1 METLQTLGVALGL
14 ASLAGLNLYLT
25 VFVTGLAIQQQWI
38 DVSQTYP
45 DLAILGHPA
54 IVAVSGALFCLQ
66 FFADKVPWVDS
77 LWDAVHTV
85 IRPIGGAFLA
95 IRVLGNPDP
104 VFDVIV
110 ALLAGS
116 ATLLTHGLKAGTR
129 LVANHSPEP
138 FSNIALSLTEDATVL
153 GGLALIKYD
162 PALAFALFLLAGIAI
177 AWFGPQ
183 LYRALKV
190 HAYLLWRKAAAPAVD
205 PWEPELSKDLPHEL
219 DIAFH
224 TVHRN
229 GERILW
235 AVPCI
240 SVSARRIPGNL
251 FGCLVATEESA
262 PKVAFVGKRFWGRV
276 AEEIDLAT
284 YKVAHESK
292 FLSENIVF
300 YSLEK
305 KPKYVFLFHRGQRAP
320 GQSARC
326 LDARTIERAFS
337 ANAAGSRGG
346 RVEGLRARL
355 RENRIGWWNGRVP

>member
-1 METLQTLGVALGL
+1 MEILQTLGVALGL

-25 VFVTGLAIQQQWI
+25 VFVTGLAIQQNWI

-54 IVAVSGALFCLQ
+54 IIAVSGVLYCLQ

-104 VFDVIV
+104 VVDVIA
-110 ALLAGS
+110 ALLAGG
-116 ATLLTHGLKAGTR
+116 ATMLTHGLKAGTR

-138 FSNIALSLTEDATVL
+138 FSNIALSVTEDATVL

-162 PALAFALFLLAGIAI
+162 PALAFVVFLLVSITIAY
-177 AWFGPQ
+177 FGPKFF
-183 LYRALKV
+183 RAMKV
-190 HAYLLWRKAAAPAVD
+190 HAHLVWRKIAAPSVD
-205 PWEPELSKDLPHEL
+205 EWETDLSKELPHEL

-224 TVHRN
+224 AVN
-229 GERILW
+229 AGGENILW
-235 AVPCI
+235 AVPCV
-240 SVSARRIPGNL
+240 SASARRIPGNL
-251 FGCLVATEESA
+251 FGCLVATEQPA
-262 PKVAFVGKRFWGRV
+262 PKVAFVGRRFWRNV
-276 AEEIDLAT
+276 AEEIDLTT

-305 KPKYVFLFHRGQRAP
+305 KPKYVFIFHRGQRALVKALAASMAERL
-320 GQSARC
+320 SAPR
-326 LDARTIERAFS
+326 S
-337 ANAAGSRGG
+337 KAAPAPA
-346 RVEGLRARL
+346 LA
-355 RENRIGWWNGRVP
+355 IA

>member
-1 METLQTLGVALGL
+1 MEILQTLGVALGL

-25 VFVTGLAIQQQWI
+25 VFVTGLSIQQHWI
-38 DVSQTYP
+38 DVSNTYP

-54 IVAVSGALFCLQ
+54 IVAVAGTLFCLQ

-85 IRPIGGAFLA
+85 IRPVGGAFLA

-116 ATLLTHGLKAGTR
+116 ATMMTHGLKAGTR

-138 FSNIALSLTEDATVL
+138 FSNIALSLTEDAGVL
-153 GGLALIKYD
+153 GGLAIIKYD
-162 PALAFALFLLAGIAI
+162 PTLAFVLFLLLNIAI
-177 AWFGPQ
+177 AWFAPK
-183 LYRALKV
+183 LFRALKV
-190 HAYLLWRKAAAPAVD
+190 HAFLIWRKAAAPAVD
-205 PWEPELSKDLPHEL
+205 QWETELSKDLPHEL
-219 DIAFH
+219 EIAFH
-224 TVHRN
+224 RLNRSGN
-229 GERILW
+229 GILW

-240 SVSARRIPGNL
+240 SASARRIPGNL
-251 FGCLVATEESA
+251 FGRLVATEQPA
-262 PKVAFVGKRFWGRV
+262 PKVAFVGKRFWSNV

-284 YKVAHESK
+284 YKVAQESK

-305 KPKYVFLFHRGQRAP
+305 KPKYVFIFHRGQRALVKAIAA
-320 GQSARC
+320 SMH
-326 LDARTIERAFS
+326 ERLSRPAPKPEP
-337 ANAAGSRGG
+337 AQTLAA
-346 RVEGLRARL
+346 A
-355 RENRIGWWNGRVP
+355 

>member
-1 METLQTLGVALGL
+1 MEILQTLGVALGL

-54 IVAVSGALFCLQ
+54 IVAVSGALYCLQ

-85 IRPIGGAFLA
+85 IRPVGGAFLA

-138 FSNIALSLTEDATVL
+138 FSNIALSVAEDASVL

-162 PALAFALFLLAGIAI
+162 PALAFVLFLLLSIGIAY
-177 AWFGPQ
+177 FGPK
-183 LYRALKV
+183 LYRALKAN
-190 HAYLLWRKAAAPAVD
+190 AYLIWKKAASPAVD
-205 PWEPELSKDLPHEL
+205 QWETELSKELPHEL
-219 DIAFH
+219 DIAFQAVNRDGDK
-224 TVHRN
+224 T
-229 GERILW
+229 LW
-235 AVPCI
+235 AIPCI
-240 SVSARRIPGNL
+240 SASARRIPGNL
-251 FGCLVATEESA
+251 FGCLVATEQPA
-262 PKVAFVGKRFWGRV
+262 PKVTFVGKRFWSGV
-276 AEEIDLAT
+276 AEEIDLTT

-305 KPKYVFLFHRGQRAP
+305 KPKYVFVFHRGQRALVKALASSMLDRL
-320 GQSARC
+320 SAP
-326 LDARTIERAFS
+326 LS
-337 ANAAGSRGG
+337 KAA
-346 RVEGLRARL
+346 LPQAAA
-355 RENRIGWWNGRVP
+355 IA

>member
-1 METLQTLGVALGL
+1 MEILQTLGVALGL
-14 ASLAGLNLYLT
+14 ATLAGLNLYLT
-25 VFVTGLAIQQQWI
+25 VFVTGLAIQQHWI

-54 IVAVSGALFCLQ
+54 IVAVSGVLFCLQ

-116 ATLLTHGLKAGTR
+116 ATMLTHGFKAGTR

-138 FSNIALSLTEDATVL
+138 FSNIALSLTEDASVL

-162 PALAFALFLLAGIAI
+162 PALAFALFLLANITLAY
-177 AWFGPQ
+177 FGPKFF
-183 LYRALKV
+183 RALKA
-190 HAYLLWRKAAAPAVD
+190 HGYLIWRKVASPAVD
-205 PWEPELSKDLPHEL
+205 QWETELSRELPHEL
-219 DIAFH
+219 DITFH
-224 TVHRN
+224 TVN
-229 GERILW
+229 PGGEKILW

-240 SVSARRIPGNL
+240 SASARRIPGNL

-262 PKVAFVGKRFWGRV
+262 PKVAFVGKRLWGRV
-276 AEEIDLAT
+276 AEQIDLAT

-292 FLSENIVF
+292 FLSENIIF

-305 KPKYVFLFHRGQRAP
+305 RPKYVFVFHRGQRALVKALAA
-320 GQSARC
+320 SMA
-326 LDARTIERAFS
+326 ERLSPLA
-337 ANAAGSRGG
+337 
-346 RVEGLRARL
+346 EHLRAPSKAAPTL
-355 RENRIGWWNGRVP
+355 AAA